1 MPNQCRSPW
10 NLFKT
15 KLGKENAMIVIRG
28 VIFRFLLATV
38 FLLLRDGFF
47 NGFSLAEAH
56 QISDAAKTITI
67 NGTSTLRDWSC
78 VVSPLIYVHDPG
90 NIPEAPSP
98 DFSGAISAV
107 VHVVVPVRD
116 IVCENNTM
124 NKHLRNALK
133 WDTHPEIRF
142 EIHQATVNGK
152 SVYVPGDLTIAGIT
166 RNVALRAT
174 LNDTPEDGTNISG
187 TITIDMRDYHVE
199 PPIVS
204 LLVFKAEV
212 KPEITLSFS
221 VSMPSWRNPT
231 KTK

>member
-1 MPNQCRSPW
+1 
-10 NLFKT
+10 
-15 KLGKENAMIVIRG
+15 MIVIRG
-28 VIFRFLLATV
+28 VIFRFLLTAI
-38 FLLLRDGFF
+38 FLLLRGGFF
-47 NGFSLAEAH
+47 DGSSVAEAH

-98 DFSGAISAV
+98 NFSGVINAV
-107 VHVVVPVRD
+107 VHVVVPIRD

-124 NKHLRNALK
+124 TKHLRKALQWEK
-133 WDTHPEIRF
+133 HPEIRF

-152 SVYVPGDLTIAGIT
+152 SVYMPGDLTIAGIT
-166 RNVALRAT
+166 RNVALQAT
-174 LNDTPEDGTNISG
+174 LNDIPDGWTTLSG

-199 PPIVS
+199 PPVIS
-204 LLVFKAEV
+204 LLLFKAEV
-212 KPEITLSFS
+212 KPEIALSFS
-221 VSMPSWRNPT
+221 VSTPSWRNPT